1 MAKDIWWE
9 EEDEFGYTYA
19 DTERPGYMA
28 QSPVEM
34 AQSPVEEELSEETIK
49 FLKLKDKGGY
59 EDKEG
64 GDFPEEDVYTK
75 EASDYTKLR
84 EPGAYE
90 DHAGGD
96 IVEDKEVVEVE
107 TSGEP
112 NIASQKEIRK
122 LMGLAS
128 KAKGPKKAD
137 AYSDVIEA

>member
-1 MAKDIWWE
+1 MAKDKWWE

-19 DTERPGYMA
+19 DTERPGYMSYGHA
-28 QSPVEM
+28 KPSP
-34 AQSPVEEELSEETIK
+34 APVEEELSEETIK

-90 DHAGGD
+90 DPAGGD
-96 IVEDKEVVEVE
+96 KVEDKEVVEVE
-107 TSGEP
+107 TS
-112 NIASQKEIRK
+112 
-122 LMGLAS
+122 
-128 KAKGPKKAD
+128 
-137 AYSDVIEA
+137 